1 MNSRRL
7 LLLALGASLSGHAVW
22 LQAQKP
28 SASLRRVGVLAPST
42 RAKEEVTLKP
52 FFDQMRQLGWIE
64 GQTIAYDR
72 AYADDQQQRLPALAA
87 EMVARK
93 PDLIYAPPTPAAV
106 AAKQVTQTIPI
117 VFGAVWDPVS
127 TGLEAS
133 LERPCGNVTGICVF
147 AESLAPKRLQL
158 LREVLPHARRI
169 GWLGD
174 ATDLTTKLEYQS
186 YLPLA
191 ASQGL
196 TIVFAEAADPG
207 AVEAAVARL
216 IAERVDVLYSS
227 TSPLLYN
234 MRVRLIE
241 LADSKRVPVIA
252 YRAQFAEAGALFAY
266 GASLP
271 DQLRRSAFLADR
283 ILKGAKP
290 ADVPVEQATLFELVV
305 NLKSAKAL
313 GIAIPQTILLRADR
327 VIA

>member
-127 TGLEAS
+127 TGLVAS
-133 LERPCGNVTGICVF
+133 LARPGGNVTDICVF
-147 AESLAPKRLQL
+147 AESLAPKRFQL
-158 LREVLPHARRI
+158 LREILPHAKRI

-207 AVEAAVARL
+207 AVEAPAARL

-234 MRVRLIE
+234 MRARLIE
-241 LADSKRVPVIA
+241 LADSKRVPVITS
-252 YRAQFAEAGALFAY
+252 RAQFAEAGSAMVPRCRINCVGPRSWPTRSSRVPSRPTFP
-266 GASLP
+266 SS
-271 DQLRRSAFLADR
+271 RRPCSSWSS
-283 ILKGAKP
+283 
-290 ADVPVEQATLFELVV
+290 T
-305 NLKSAKAL
+305 
-313 GIAIPQTILLRADR
+313 
-327 VIA
+327 